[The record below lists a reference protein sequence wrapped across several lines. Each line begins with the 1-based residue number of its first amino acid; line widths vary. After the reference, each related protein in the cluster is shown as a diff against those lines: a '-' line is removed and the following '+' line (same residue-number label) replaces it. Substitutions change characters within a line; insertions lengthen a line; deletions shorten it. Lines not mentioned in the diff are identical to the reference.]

1 MKENLNINMNTYC
14 AEINIPI
21 QPLLNFD
28 VYDPWRARRTMAGY
42 ANLEYISLER
52 LNPELVDYLSKRNL
66 QVSQVD
72 ILYCEP
78 GQSHAI
84 HVDQPYVENFIEGDY
99 VRINWIYGGSDSKM
113 IWYRLKDPANK
124 PPSNRMIYNKDHV
137 EEIYSQTVLGTQIVQ
152 IGVPHTVMAG
162 SERRYAV
169 CCHIVSR
176 NISPSRVTMAR
187 ALEIFQD
194 IIV

>member
-1 MKENLNINMNTYC
+1 MNNYC

-28 VYDPWRARRTMAGY
+28 VYDPWRARRTNAAY
-42 ANLEYISLER
+42 ANLEYITLR
-52 LNPELVDYLSKRNL
+52 HLNPALVDYLSKRNL

-78 GQSHAI
+78 GQSHPI
-84 HVDQPYVENFIEGDY
+84 HVDQPYVENFVEDDY

-124 PPSNRMIYNKDHV
+124 PPSDRMVYDKDHV
-137 EEIYSQTVLGTQIVQ
+137 EEVYSQTVLGTQIIQ
-152 IGVPHTVMAG
+152 IGVPHTVTAG

-169 CCHIVSR
+169 CCHIVYKDRPS
-176 NISPSRVTMAR
+176 SRVTMAE
-187 ALEIFQD
+187 ALGILQD
-194 IIV
+194 IAV